1 MSILLA
7 RRQAIAALVGGLTAA
22 MLPRQAFASPLE
34 KVRALGLL
42 KVAVYKDFEPW
53 SWKQDGVIVGIDVDL
68 AKAMAEAI
76 GVRAEVQE
84 FLAGDEL
91 ADDLRNM
98 VWRGTVVQGQPADV
112 MMHVPVDRKL
122 AIDNDRAVI
131 LAPYYR
137 ESFGM
142 ACNRDTIECEV
153 PPPQLKGKRLVVEIA
168 SIPDL
173 YLTGGFGGALR
184 NDVRHV
190 DTGSQAVAAVASG
203 DADATVATVAQ
214 IEHGT
219 KPDGRIVRRKSG
231 VPLIGN
237 PGWNVGIAVKDDSRD
252 LGDELEKVIGV
263 LASNGKLDT
272 IFAKYGVSPR
282 APVLG

>member
-1 MSILLA
+1 MSVSIG
-7 RRQAIAALVGGLTAA
+7 RREAIAALVGGIAMAA
-22 MLPRQAFASPLE
+22 IRPAFASPLE
-34 KVRALGLL
+34 KVRSLGIL

-53 SWKQDGVIVGIDVDL
+53 SWKKDGMIVGIDVDL

-76 GVRAEVQE
+76 GVKADVQE
-84 FLAGDEL
+84 FLAGDDL
-91 ADDLRNM
+91 GDDLRNM

-122 AIDNDRAVI
+122 ALDNDRAVI

-142 ACNRDTIECEV
+142 ACNRETTDCEV
-153 PPPQLKGKRLVVEIA
+153 PPPQLKGKRLAVEIA

-173 YLTGGFGGALR
+173 YLTGGFGGVLR
-184 NDVRHV
+184 SDVRHV
-190 DTGSQAVAAVASG
+190 DTGAAAVAAVASG
-203 DADATVATVAQ
+203 DADATVATMAQ
-214 IEHGT
+214 IEHGSNE
-219 KPDGRIVRRKSG
+219 RIIRRKSG

-252 LGDELEKVIGV
+252 LGDELEKV
-263 LASNGKLDT
+263 LATLAINGKLAA
-272 IFAKYGVSPR
+272 IFAKYGVTPR
-282 APVLG
+282 GPILA

>member
-1 MSILLA
+1 MSTLLG
-7 RRQAIAALVGGLTAA
+7 RREAFAVLAGGVALTMIRPAV
-22 MLPRQAFASPLE
+22 ASPLE

-76 GVRAEVQE
+76 GVKADVQE
-84 FLAGDEL
+84 FLAGDDL
-91 ADDLRNM
+91 GDDLRNM

-122 AIDNDRAVI
+122 AVDNDRAVI

-142 ACNRDTIECEV
+142 ACNRDTTDCEV
-153 PPPQLKGKRLVVEIA
+153 PPPQLKGKRLAVEIA

-173 YLTGGFGGALR
+173 YLTGGFGGVLR
-184 NDVRHV
+184 SDVRHV
-190 DTGSQAVAAVASG
+190 DTGAAAVAAVASG
-203 DADATVATVAQ
+203 DADATVATLAQ

-219 KPDGRIVRRKSG
+219 KPDGRIIRRKSG

-252 LGDELEKVIGV
+252 LGDELEKVLGT
-263 LASNGKLDT
+263 LANNGKLAA
-272 IFAKYGVSPR
+272 IFATYGVTPR
-282 APVLG
+282 APILA